1 MSFTGCSLGKGQK
14 PLSLEF
20 FLPLSDRAHPHLT
33 LSALS
38 SDNGEGLKKQ
48 NKTRLAWR
56 ASSITESG
64 PHISTQEFSLNKG
77 G

>member
-14 PLSLEF
+14 SLTLEF
-20 FLPLSDRAHPHLT
+20 FLPLSDRPCPHLT
-33 LSALS
+33 LGVLLP
-38 SDNGEGLKKQ
+38 SDNGEDLKKKQ

-64 PHISTQEFSLNKG
+64 PHISTGIQLK
-77 G
+77 